1 MDLLFYFYAEHS
13 PGAITLNTKYGNSSW
28 GVMWY
33 VGYEGSAIHC
43 RLTRDTPTRAL
54 LERSGERVERLARVR
69 QSKLCIGAI
78 DARFQGGFLLS
89 TCSTSLKFSYKAKP
103 RELDSATCQRG
114 RAQCSSARRT
124 VLPAPRTGSNHDLLQ
139 HGAED
144 SGGVCI
150 IRNE

>member
-1 MDLLFYFYAEHS
+1 
-13 PGAITLNTKYGNSSW
+13 
-28 GVMWY
+28 MWY

-114 RAQCSSARRT
+114 RARCSSARRT